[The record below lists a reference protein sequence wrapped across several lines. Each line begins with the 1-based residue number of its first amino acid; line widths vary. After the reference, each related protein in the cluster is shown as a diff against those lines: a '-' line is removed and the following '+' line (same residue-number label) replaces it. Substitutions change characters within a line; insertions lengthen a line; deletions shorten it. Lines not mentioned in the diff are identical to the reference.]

1 MRMSFPT
8 SWSSIRRVILT
19 VCVAVTLV
27 LAPLHPVRAMPQP
40 QQTSNQ
46 ANKKKQ
52 DKIKAAQAGKQK
64 AAARKAVTGRD
75 HQGNHDSLTKP
86 TKKGAK
92 GDKHMNG
99 VKQSG
104 AAGSSNN

>member
-1 MRMSFPT
+1 MRMSYT
-8 SWSSIRRVILT
+8 KSWSSIRAILT
-19 VCVAVTLV
+19 VCMAVTLV
-27 LAPLHPVRAMPQP
+27 LAPVHPIRAMPQP
-40 QQTSNQ
+40 QQTSNPS
-46 ANKKKQ
+46 NKKKQ